1 MARAPDEAKLKAKEL
16 YENRKMLIE
25 IANQLDG
32 ITEVKADVII
42 AAFRAP
48 NVCEQIAETNAKL
61 LYLSMIT
68 GIEME
73 GLGI

>member
-16 YENRKMLIE
+16 YENGKMLIE
-25 IANQLDG
+25 IAIQLDG

-48 NVCEQIAETNAKL
+48 NVCEQIAKKRKVIIPF
-61 LYLSMIT
+61 YDDRY
-68 GIEME
+68 
-73 GLGI
+73 

>member
-1 MARAPDEAKLKAKEL
+1 MARAPVEAKLKAKEL
-16 YENRKMLIE
+16 YENCKMLIE
-25 IANQLDG
+25 IAIQLDG

-42 AAFRAP
+42 AALRAP

-61 LYLSMIT
+61 LYLSMMA

-73 GLGI
+73 VLGT

>member
-1 MARAPDEAKLKAKEL
+1 
-16 YENRKMLIE
+16 MLIE

-42 AAFRAP
+42 TAFRAP
-48 NVCEQIAETNAKL
+48 KVCEQIAETNAEL
-61 LYLSMIT
+61 LYLSMMT
-68 GIEME
+68 GVEME